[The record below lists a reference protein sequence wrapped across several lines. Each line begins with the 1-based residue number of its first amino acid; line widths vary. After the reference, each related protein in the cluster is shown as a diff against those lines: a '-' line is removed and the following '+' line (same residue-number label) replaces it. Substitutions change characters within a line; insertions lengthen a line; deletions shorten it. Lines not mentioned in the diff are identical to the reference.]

1 VETIDTALVAAGGVV
16 LLLGIVG
23 GWMQRHFWVS
33 EPLLCL
39 VLGVAIGPAVTGLI
53 APEQL
58 PGTVL
63 LRALAGLTLGIAVME
78 AALRLPTGYIG
89 RMAGTMAIVL
99 LVAMPL
105 AWVTTAGMALLVLGM
120 APLPALVLGALM
132 SPTDPV
138 LASTIVEGSRAER
151 SLPERIRQL
160 LTAESGANDGVGQ
173 LFLMLP
179 VLLLTASPGVA
190 LSDWLVGVLC
200 WDIAA
205 AVAIGLILGEVAGRM
220 MAWARRQP
228 DSEGT
233 SSITIGL
240 ALTVTVLASV
250 ELIGSSSI
258 LAVFAAGVR
267 FKFWVASENTL
278 HPDMQASIGRF
289 FTLPFFLVLGA
300 LLPWG
305 DWQALGWG
313 GLAFAVGAATLRR
326 LPWFLLLRPLL
337 SPVKAPREAAVLG
350 WFGPIGTAA
359 IYYAL
364 LAEGPTGLSLWP
376 LASLTVA
383 VSAVLHG
390 LTAAPAMKLL
400 RAMDNS
406 GTEGET
412 AKGAGRADR

>member
-1 VETIDTALVAAGGVV
+1 
-16 LLLGIVG
+16 
-23 GWMQRHFWVS
+23 
-33 EPLLCL
+33 
-39 VLGVAIGPAVTGLI
+39 
-53 APEQL
+53 
-58 PGTVL
+58 
-63 LRALAGLTLGIAVME
+63 
-78 AALRLPTGYIG
+78 
-89 RMAGTMAIVL
+89 
-99 LVAMPL
+99 
-105 AWVTTAGMALLVLGM
+105 
-120 APLPALVLGALM
+120 
-132 SPTDPV
+132 
-138 LASTIVEGSRAER
+138 
-151 SLPERIRQL
+151 
-160 LTAESGANDGVGQ
+160 
-173 LFLMLP
+173 
-179 VLLLTASPGVA
+179 
-190 LSDWLVGVLC
+190 
-200 WDIAA
+200 
-205 AVAIGLILGEVAGRM
+205 M

-228 DSEGT
+228 DSERT

-305 DWQALGWG
+305 DWQALGWS